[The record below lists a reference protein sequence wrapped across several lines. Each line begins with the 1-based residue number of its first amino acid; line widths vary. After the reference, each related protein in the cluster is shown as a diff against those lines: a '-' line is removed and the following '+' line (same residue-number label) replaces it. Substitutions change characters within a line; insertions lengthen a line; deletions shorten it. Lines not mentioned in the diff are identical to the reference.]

1 MCVRQRQAGPAT
13 VRLPLQVCIVAA
25 SLMFAGSVAMAADY
39 WQGDEQVVP
48 MLSSP
53 AIPGISR
60 SADLPPPAR
69 KAPPGASEQLLRLQA
84 SGGAASRHKQSATP
98 VEQELSN
105 QRLLDSYRTSIPESF
120 FANGAAGGSATSAGG
135 RN

>member
-1 MCVRQRQAGPAT
+1 MFVRQRQAGPGT
-13 VRLPLQVCIVAA
+13 LRIPVQVCIVSV
-25 SLMFAGSVAMAADY
+25 SLMFAGSVAMAAEY
-39 WQGDEQVVP
+39 WQGDEQIVP

-53 AIPGISR
+53 AIQGISR
-60 SADLPPPAR
+60 SADLPPPVR
-69 KAPPGASEQLLRLQA
+69 KAPPSSSEQLLRLQA
-84 SGGAASRHKQSATP
+84 SGGAASRHKQAATP

-120 FANGAAGGSATSAGG
+120 FGNGAASGSSTSAGG